1 MNDSTGT
8 DDSTGTNDGNRR
20 ASFGGLWHPVEGYI
34 FASVTKMSV
43 DHHMPVRRLLT
54 VFYTGKDGVNPR
66 KILIFRQ
73 KLGGVNSASG
83 EKLHAFKI
91 ICPARWGAIAT
102 PQPLCVRACFTSTI
116 RRKSP
121 DTCIKPMSAF
131 VIFIKHQFLI
141 PPPTPISM
149 QFGCLL
155 L

>member
-1 MNDSTGT
+1 
-8 DDSTGTNDGNRR
+8 
-20 ASFGGLWHPVEGYI
+20 
-34 FASVTKMSV
+34 MSV

-141 PPPTPISM
+141 PPPLYQCNSVACCFKTIIFLLYIGLYISSDVHDDVKIIK
-149 QFGCLL
+149 FWALL
-155 L
+155 ILF